1 MKKLIIMRHG
11 KASKKAMPDMK
22 RPLIDNGI
30 KRNHQRAVD
39 LKNIK
44 LIPDLIISS
53 PAIRAFQTAEIMAE
67 KLNYKGNIELNSV
80 FYFHDLPEMVHQIE
94 KIPNKYNTVMIVG
107 HNPIWTSLVNYF
119 LPETLTHLRTSGVAV
134 IKFETR
140 DWSKIKKA
148 AKKKIALFN

>member
-1 MKKLIIMRHG
+1 
-11 KASKKAMPDMK
+11 
-22 RPLIDNGI
+22 
-30 KRNHQRAVD
+30 
-39 LKNIK
+39 
-44 LIPDLIISS
+44 
-53 PAIRAFQTAEIMAE
+53 
-67 KLNYKGNIELNSV
+67 
-80 FYFHDLPEMVHQIE
+80 
-94 KIPNKYNTVMIVG
+94 MIVG

>member
-11 KASKKAMPDMK
+11 KASKKAIPDMK

-80 FYFHDLPEMVHQIE
+80 FYFYDLPEMVHQIE
-94 KIPNKYNTVMIVG
+94 KIPIYLDTC
-107 HNPIWTSLVNYF
+107 HN
-119 LPETLTHLRTSGVAV
+119 A
-134 IKFETR
+134 
-140 DWSKIKKA
+140 
-148 AKKKIALFN
+148 